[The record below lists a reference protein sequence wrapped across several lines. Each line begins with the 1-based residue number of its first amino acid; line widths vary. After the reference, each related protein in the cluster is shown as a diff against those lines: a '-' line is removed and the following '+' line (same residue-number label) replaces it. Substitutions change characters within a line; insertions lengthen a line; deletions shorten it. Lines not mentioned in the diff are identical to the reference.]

1 MSRIGYIPYA
11 GIIWMMKGNEMRDE
25 KSSQSVLREYVRRV
39 MNETGLSARE
49 IARQSNRT
57 NAIKMSDGYITKI
70 IDGPEYNPTIR
81 TLRALASGMGR
92 PETEV
97 LDAAR
102 GMHPDWE
109 NKKKRI
115 TERVWDV
122 YTSLPES
129 QQALFLAMVE
139 SFADWTANLD
149 SIIEGEPQYW
159 NVPTEEAD
167 TSPQ

>member
-1 MSRIGYIPYA
+1 
-11 GIIWMMKGNEMRDE
+11 MKGKEMRDE

-39 MNETGLSARE
+39 MNSTGLSARE

-70 IDGPEYNPTIR
+70 IDGPDYNPTLR
-81 TLRALASGMGR
+81 TLRALASGMGM

-102 GMHPDWE
+102 GMHPDDA
-109 NKKKRI
+109 NKKKHI

-122 YTSLPES
+122 FTSLPES

-159 NVPTEEAD
+159 SLPVEDAD
-167 TSPQ
+167 STPS